1 MRQMRLSI
9 RFKILLSLLLLVTAV
24 VSLITFTMASMFHAD
39 KTAYIHDL
47 ASIISMSAAEEV
59 RSVLAGYA
67 ERLRVYGRIMER
79 DDVSRQRRTELMKEL
94 FADFPDLVAVQLYRE
109 SKEIASVY
117 DAKALE
123 RAGLTKKELES
134 ERREHPIPAEATA
147 SGKIVVRNSTL
158 SAGLPVFTMAMEQAS
173 GRGKPLVIAAVVH
186 LEPLMGIVRRSSVF
200 RVSLIDS
207 EGVLLAD
214 NDIDLVA
221 GRSRPDLPE
230 GMGVTDEGRAGM
242 TIEYEADTVKTIAGV
257 AGADLGGVW
266 AVARIP
272 SSAAYMASRDLLNRF
287 FYLSFV
293 LLVLAALISVVGS
306 LRITRPVERLVEAT
320 RRIARGEFDT
330 AIDVR
335 THDEIGTLADSFQKM
350 AEDLKEREEALK
362 EAQSALVQ
370 SEKMAAFG
378 QLGAGIAHEIK
389 NPLAGI
395 LGCAQISLR
404 KLEGNPR
411 LHRNLSLIEKETK
424 RCRAI
429 IENLLKFARQ
439 EKAVFEPIEIN
450 RVVDDAVAIVRHQL
464 ELQGVKL
471 ERRLAE
477 GLPMVHGNAN
487 QLQQVVMNL
496 LMNSGQAMEGHPGE
510 VVVTTSR
517 SGIGRIEIRVAD
529 TGPGMTREVR
539 ERIFEPFFTTKPG
552 GKGTGLGLSVSFG
565 IIQDHGGEIS
575 VRSEPGRGATFLITL
590 KAMPAEAAAGE
601 RQVQTV

>member
-67 ERLRVYGRIMER
+67 ERLRIYGRILDRE
-79 DDVSRQRRTELMKEL
+79 DASRARRTELMNEL
-94 FADFPDLVAVQLYRE
+94 FNDFPDLVAVQLSRE
-109 SKEIASVY
+109 SREIASVY

-123 RAGLTKKELES
+123 RAGLTKEDLES
-134 ERREHPIPAEATA
+134 ERRDHPVPPEALDA
-147 SGKIVVRNSTL
+147 GRIFVRNSTL

-173 GRGKPLVIAAVVH
+173 GQGSPLVIKAVVH
-186 LEPLMGIVRRSSVF
+186 LEPLMGIVRRPSVF

-207 EGVLLAD
+207 AGVLLAD
-214 NDIDLVA
+214 KAIDLVA
-221 GRSRPDLPE
+221 GRSRPDLPV
-230 GMGVTDEGRAGM
+230 GVGFTDAGRAGI
-242 TIEYEADTVKTIAGV
+242 TTEYEADSVKTIVGV
-257 AGADLGGVW
+257 ADANLGGVW

-404 KLEGNPR
+404 RLEGDPR

-471 ERRLAE
+471 ERKLTE

-496 LMNSGQAMEGHPGE
+496 LMNAGQAMEGNPGE

-517 SGIGRIEIRVAD
+517 SGSGRIEIRVAD
-529 TGPGMTREVR
+529 NGPGMTREVR

-575 VRSEPGRGATFLITL
+575 VHSEPGRGATFLITL
-590 KAMPAEAAAGE
+590 KAIQAQAAAGE
-601 RQVQTV
+601 RQAQTA